1 MRVKERFNELVEG
14 PQKTRSKAHGVNPPH
29 ILPEVKLKNPGA
41 IAILDL
47 TQHPN

>member
-29 ILPEVKLKNPGA
+29 ILPEVELKTAGA
-41 IAILDL
+41 IAVLHL